1 MPYSHDQAIKLEI
14 LLKDGQDKSLS
25 ILEVISKSSNFLEK
39 KGVPNHKT
47 DAEWLIAHSWMQ
59 QDGFIFEVWRNLK
72 NPSGK
77 IRSFVVKRGERKPSN
92 TF

>member
-1 MPYSHDQAIKLEI
+1 MAQN
-14 LLKDGQDKSLS
+14 KSLS

-47 DAEWLIAHSWMQ
+47 DAEWLIAHALGCKRMDLYLRFGEILEESILEKS
-59 QDGFIFEVWRNLK
+59 DLSLLK
-72 NPSGK
+72 EEKGN
-77 IRSFVVKRGERKPSN
+77 PSN